1 MTNQVKIFDTTLR
14 DGEQALPASLSAK
27 EKLQIALALERLGV
41 DIIEAGFPVSSPG
54 DFRSVQMIAKEVKNS
69 IVCGLSRALP
79 GDIDA
84 CGQALSVAEQ
94 FRIHTFIATSEIH
107 VGAKLRKSQDE
118 IVDMAVAAVKHARK
132 YTDDVEFSCEDA
144 GRTHIDYLCRMVEAA
159 ISAGATTVNIPD
171 TVGYTTPTEFGGIIQ
186 QLFNRVPNI
195 DKATISVH
203 CHNDLGLAVANS
215 LAAVEQGARQ
225 VECTINGIGE
235 RAGNAS
241 LEEIAMILQTR
252 KNMLGFETN
261 INSTEIS
268 RTSKLVSQ
276 LCNMPVQSNKA
287 IVGANAFSHSS
298 GIHQDGVLKAQNTY
312 EIMTPESVGIN
323 KNNLNL
329 TSRSG
334 RHVIKHRLTE
344 LGYKTEDYDLEAVYD
359 AFLKL
364 ADKKG
369 QVYDYDLEALLFFD
383 KQKHDQ
389 AHFQLLYL
397 QANSGREIIPS
408 ATVKMK
414 VGTEEIT
421 QSSIGNGPVDAAYKA
436 IMSILGHEDL
446 EVVDFKL
453 DSKGEGA
460 DALAQVSVIATY
472 KGRRFHG
479 IGLATDIVEAGV
491 KALIFVLNNTYLA
504 DQIDQQKNSTRT
516 RCRSINEP
524 VFNCR
529 ISRRRYRPR
538 SYAGSQ

>member
-1 MTNQVKIFDTTLR
+1 
-14 DGEQALPASLSAK
+14 
-27 EKLQIALALERLGV
+27 
-41 DIIEAGFPVSSPG
+41 
-54 DFRSVQMIAKEVKNS
+54 MIAKEVKNAT
-69 IVCGLSRALP
+69 VAGLSRALP
-79 GDIDA
+79 ADIDA
-84 CGQALSVAEQ
+84 CGEALKVADQ
-94 FRIHTFIATSEIH
+94 FRIHTFIATSDIH
-107 VGAKLRKSQDE
+107 VSNKLKKTQED
-118 IVDMAVAAVKHARK
+118 IVEMAVAAVKHAGR
-132 YTDDVEFSCEDA
+132 YTNDIEFSCEDA
-144 GRTHIDYLCRMVEAA
+144 GRTHIDYLCRMVEAV
-159 ISAGATTVNIPD
+159 INAGATTVNIPD
-171 TVGYTTPTEFGGIIQ
+171 TVGYTTPTEFGGIIK

-215 LAAVEQGARQ
+215 LAAVENGARQ

-235 RAGNAS
+235 RAGNCS

-252 KNMLGFETN
+252 QAMYDLNTN
-261 INSTEIS
+261 INSKEIS

-287 IVGANAFSHSS
+287 IVGSNAFSHSS

-323 KNNLNL
+323 KNHLNL

-334 RHVIKHRLTE
+334 RHVIKHRLHE
-344 LGYKTEDYDLEAVYD
+344 LGYKESDYDLEAIYA

-383 KQKHDQ
+383 QQKHDQ
-389 AHFQLLYL
+389 AYYQLTYL
-397 QANSGREIIPS
+397 HATSGKEIIPS
-408 ATVKMK
+408 ATVQLKIGDDI
-414 VGTEEIT
+414 VTRSET
-421 QSSIGNGPVDAAYKA
+421 GNGPVDASYKA
-436 IMSILGHEDL
+436 IMAMLGHNDL

-460 DALAQVSVIATY
+460 DALASVSVITEY

-504 DQIDQQKNSTRT
+504 DQIDQQKHQQDR
-516 RCRSINEP
+516 
-524 VFNCR
+524 V
-529 ISRRRYRPR
+529 
-538 SYAGSQ
+538 AGV

>member
-14 DGEQALPASLSAK
+14 DGEQALPASLSVK

-54 DFRSVQMIAKEVKNS
+54 DFKSVQMIAKEVKNAT
-69 IVCGLSRALP
+69 VAGLSRALP
-79 GDIDA
+79 ADIDA
-84 CGQALSVAEQ
+84 CGEALKVADQ
-94 FRIHTFIATSEIH
+94 FRIHTFIATSDIH
-107 VGAKLRKSQDE
+107 VSNKLKKTQED
-118 IVDMAVAAVKHARK
+118 IVEMAVAAVKHAGR
-132 YTDDVEFSCEDA
+132 YTNDIEFSCEDA
-144 GRTHIDYLCRMVEAA
+144 GRTHIDYLCRMVEAV
-159 ISAGATTVNIPD
+159 INAGATTVNIPD
-171 TVGYTTPTEFGGIIQ
+171 TVGYTTPTEFGGIIK

-215 LAAVEQGARQ
+215 LAALENGARQ

-235 RAGNAS
+235 RAGNCS

-252 KNMLGFETN
+252 QAMYDLNTN
-261 INSTEIS
+261 INSKEIS

-287 IVGANAFSHSS
+287 IVGSNAFSHSS

-323 KNNLNL
+323 KNHLNL

-334 RHVIKHRLTE
+334 RHVIKHRLHE
-344 LGYKTEDYDLEAVYD
+344 LGYKESDYDLEAIYA

-383 KQKHDQ
+383 QQKHDQ
-389 AHFQLLYL
+389 AYYQLTYL
-397 QANSGREIIPS
+397 HATSGKEIIPS
-408 ATVKMK
+408 ATVQLKIGDDI
-414 VGTEEIT
+414 VTRSET
-421 QSSIGNGPVDAAYKA
+421 GNGPVDASYKA
-436 IMSILGHEDL
+436 IMAMLGHNDL

-460 DALAQVSVIATY
+460 DALASVSVITEY

-504 DQIDQQKNSTRT
+504 DQIDQQKHQQDR
-516 RCRSINEP
+516 
-524 VFNCR
+524 V
-529 ISRRRYRPR
+529 
-538 SYAGSQ
+538 AGV

>member
-54 DFRSVQMIAKEVKNS
+54 DFQSVQLIAKEIKDSV
-69 IVCGLSRALP
+69 ICGLSRALP

-84 CGQALSVAEQ
+84 CGQALSVADQ

-107 VGAKLRKSQDE
+107 VGAKLRKSHDDV
-118 IVDMAVAAVKHARK
+118 VDMAVAAVKHARK

-159 ISAGATTVNIPD
+159 IHAGATTVNIPD

-195 DKATISVH
+195 DKAIISVH

-225 VECTINGIGE
+225 VECTVNGIGE

-252 KNMLGFETN
+252 KGLLGIDTN

-344 LGYKTEDYDLEAVYD
+344 LGYKPEEFDLEAVYD

-389 AHFQLLYL
+389 AHYQLLYL

-414 VGTEEIT
+414 VGEQEIT
-421 QSSIGNGPVDAAYKA
+421 QACTGNGPVDAAFKA
-436 IMSILGHEDL
+436 IISILGHEDL

-472 KGRRFHG
+472 KDRRFHG

-504 DQIDQQKNSTRT
+504 DQIDQQKNQQER
-516 RCRSINEP
+516 
-524 VFNCR
+524 VV
-529 ISRRRYRPR
+529 
-538 SYAGSQ
+538 GV

>member
-14 DGEQALPASLSAK
+14 DGEQALPASLSVK

-54 DFRSVQMIAKEVKNS
+54 DFKSVQMIAKEVKNAT
-69 IVCGLSRALP
+69 VACLSRALP
-79 GDIDA
+79 ADIDA
-84 CGQALSVAEQ
+84 CGEALKVADQ
-94 FRIHTFIATSEIH
+94 FRIHTFIATSDIH
-107 VGAKLRKSQDE
+107 VSNKLKKTQED
-118 IVDMAVAAVKHARK
+118 IVEMAVAAVKHAGR
-132 YTDDVEFSCEDA
+132 YTNDIEFSCEDA
-144 GRTHIDYLCRMVEAA
+144 GRTHIDYLCRMVEAV
-159 ISAGATTVNIPD
+159 INAGATTVNIPD
-171 TVGYTTPTEFGGIIQ
+171 TVGYTTPTEFGGIIK

-215 LAAVEQGARQ
+215 LAAVENGARQ

-235 RAGNAS
+235 RAGNCS

-252 KNMLGFETN
+252 QAMYDLNTN
-261 INSTEIS
+261 INSREIS

-287 IVGANAFSHSS
+287 IVGSNAFSHSS

-323 KNNLNL
+323 KNHLNL

-334 RHVIKHRLTE
+334 RHVIKHRLHE
-344 LGYKTEDYDLEAVYD
+344 LGYKESDYDLEAIYA

-369 QVYDYDLEALLFFD
+369 QVYDYDLEAPLFFD
-383 KQKHDQ
+383 QQKHDQ
-389 AHFQLLYL
+389 AYYQLTYL
-397 QANSGREIIPS
+397 HATSGKEIIPS
-408 ATVKMK
+408 ATVQLKIGDDI
-414 VGTEEIT
+414 VTRSET
-421 QSSIGNGPVDAAYKA
+421 GNGPVDASYKA
-436 IMSILGHEDL
+436 IMAMLGHNDL

-460 DALAQVSVIATY
+460 DALASVSVITEY

-504 DQIDQQKNSTRT
+504 DQIDQQKHQQDR
-516 RCRSINEP
+516 
-524 VFNCR
+524 V
-529 ISRRRYRPR
+529 
-538 SYAGSQ
+538 AGV

>member
-1 MTNQVKIFDTTLR
+1 MSNQVKIFDTTLR
-14 DGEQALPASLSAK
+14 DGEQALPASLTVK

-54 DFRSVQMIAKEVKNS
+54 DFASVQSIAREVKNS
-69 IVCGLSRALP
+69 IVCGLSRALEK
-79 GDIDA
+79 DIVA
-84 CGQALSVAEQ
+84 CGESLRVAEQ
-94 FRIHTFIATSEIH
+94 FRIHTFIATSDIH
-107 VGAKLRKSQDE
+107 VDAKLKKSQE
-118 IVDMAVAAVKHARK
+118 QVVEMAVHAIKHARR

-159 ISAGATTVNIPD
+159 IDAGASTVNIPD

-186 QLFNRVPNI
+186 SLFNRVPNI

-225 VECTINGIGE
+225 VEATINGIGE
-235 RAGNAS
+235 RAGNCS

-252 KNMLGFETN
+252 QAMLGMQTN
-261 INSTEIS
+261 IKSQEIS

-334 RHVIKHRLTE
+334 RHVIKHRLSE
-344 LGYKTEDYDLEAVYD
+344 LGYQNSDYNLEDIYS
-359 AFLKL
+359 AFVRL

-369 QVYDYDLEALLFFD
+369 QVFDYDLEALLFFNQQ
-383 KQKHDQ
+383 KQEE
-389 AHFQLLYL
+389 AHYELLYL

-408 ATVKMK
+408 ATVKMRI
-414 VGTEEIT
+414 GDTEVTE
-421 QSSIGNGPVDAAYKA
+421 SAIGNGPVDAAYNAITKA
-436 IMSILGHEDL
+436 IGHNKV

-460 DALAQVSVIATY
+460 DALAQVSVVAEY
-472 KGRRFHG
+472 NGRRFNG
-479 IGLATDIVEAGV
+479 IGLATDIVESGV
-491 KALIFVLNNTYLA
+491 KALIYVLNNTHLA
-504 DQIDQQKNSTRT
+504 DQIDQQKKQQVK
-516 RCRSINEP
+516 I
-524 VFNCR
+524 
-529 ISRRRYRPR
+529 
-538 SYAGSQ
+538 AGV

>member
-69 IVCGLSRALP
+69 IICGLSRALP

-84 CGQALSVAEQ
+84 CGQALGVAEQ

-118 IVDMAVAAVKHARK
+118 IVEMAVAAVKHARK

-186 QLFNRVPNI
+186 RLFNRVPNI

-225 VECTINGIGE
+225 VECTVNGIGE

-252 KNMLGFETN
+252 KGLLGIDTN
-261 INSTEIS
+261 INATEIS

-344 LGYKTEDYDLEAVYD
+344 LGYKPEDFDLEAVYE

-414 VGTEEIT
+414 VGEEEIT
-421 QSSIGNGPVDAAYKA
+421 QSSTGNGPVDAAYKA

-504 DQIDQQKNSTRT
+504 DRIDQQK
-516 RCRSINEP
+516 
-524 VFNCR
+524 
-529 ISRRRYRPR
+529 
-538 SYAGSQ
+538 SQQERVSGV

>member
-14 DGEQALPASLSAK
+14 DGEQALPASLTAR

-54 DFRSVQMIAKEVKNS
+54 DFESVQMIAREVKNAT
-69 IVCGLSRALP
+69 ICGLSRALEK
-79 GDIDA
+79 DIDA

-118 IVDMAVAAVKHARK
+118 IVEMAVKAVKHARR

-159 ISAGATTVNIPD
+159 IDAGATTVNIPD
-171 TVGYTTPTEFGGIIQ
+171 TVGYTTPTEFGGIIG

-235 RAGNAS
+235 RAGNCS
-241 LEEIAMILQTR
+241 LEEIAMIFQTR
-252 KNMLGFETN
+252 QAMLGVQTN
-261 INSTEIS
+261 INSEEIS

-276 LCNMPVQSNKA
+276 LCNMPVQANKA

-334 RHVIKHRLTE
+334 RHVIKHRLHE
-344 LGYKTEDYDLEAVYD
+344 LGYQESDYDLEAVYT

-369 QVYDYDLEALLFFD
+369 QVFDYDLEALLFFD
-383 KQKHDQ
+383 KQKQDY
-389 AHFQLLYL
+389 AHYQLEYL
-397 QANSGREIIPS
+397 QANAGRNIIPS
-408 ATVKMK
+408 ATVTLRI
-414 VGTEEIT
+414 GEESVT
-421 QSSIGNGPVDAAYKA
+421 RSATGNGPVDAAFNA
-436 IMSILGHEDL
+436 IIEMLGHQEL
-446 EVVDFKL
+446 EIVDFKL

-479 IGLATDIVEAGV
+479 IGLATDIVESGV
-491 KALIFVLNNTYLA
+491 KALTFVLNNTHLA
-504 DQIDQQKNSTRT
+504 DQIDQQKHQQER
-516 RCRSINEP
+516 
-524 VFNCR
+524 V
-529 ISRRRYRPR
+529 
-538 SYAGSQ
+538 AGV